1 MTVPPRSAPAG
12 PLRAAR
18 TRRAAG
24 SAGSAP
30 GSRPQPPLYLQP
42 RGRGELMGLSE
53 DQGRP
58 RRKAAPSQRGQRALP
73 PGYHPPPAREACCAL
88 QPLKRAGP
96 RTPWG
101 RRGWARSGLV
111 PSTGQAAGGSGPAAQ
126 PPPAPPTR
134 SGAQRPPRPRTAA
147 VGANPLLGGGT
158 AWSALRFQGA
168 PLRTLW
174 QGGDDALVTLILH
187 RQNRGLACRSRA
199 AEERPQ
205 RTHRRRAA
213 RAVSPGAPRGGRRHP
228 GPSSAPSRKS
238 SDLRARSRHR
248 HQRRATTGDSD
259 SF

>member
-1 MTVPPRSAPAG
+1 
-12 PLRAAR
+12 
-18 TRRAAG
+18 
-24 SAGSAP
+24 
-30 GSRPQPPLYLQP
+30 
-42 RGRGELMGLSE
+42 MGLSE

-58 RRKAAPSQRGQRALP
+58 RRKAAPSQRGQRSLP
-73 PGYHPPPAREACCAL
+73 PGYHPPPAREACCVL
-88 QPLKRAGP
+88 QPLDTGGPEDTLGSARVGTVRARPQHRAGSW
-96 RTPWG
+96 RL
-101 RRGWARSGLV
+101 WASG
-111 PSTGQAAGGSGPAAQ
+111 AAPAGPAHPQRSPEASTATHRCGGGES
-126 PPPAPPTR
+126 PAGR
-134 SGAQRPPRPRTAA
+134 
-147 VGANPLLGGGT
+147 VGGGT

-213 RAVSPGAPRGGRRHP
+213 RAVSPGAPRGGRRRP

>member
-1 MTVPPRSAPAG
+1 
-12 PLRAAR
+12 
-18 TRRAAG
+18 
-24 SAGSAP
+24 
-30 GSRPQPPLYLQP
+30 
-42 RGRGELMGLSE
+42 MGLSE

-58 RRKAAPSQRGQRALP
+58 RRKAAPSRRGQRALP
-73 PGYHPPPAREACCAL
+73 PGYHPPPAREACCVL
-88 QPLKRAGP
+88 QPLDTGGPEDTLGSARVGTVRARPQHRAGSW
-96 RTPWG
+96 RL
-101 RRGWARSGLV
+101 WASG
-111 PSTGQAAGGSGPAAQ
+111 AAPAGPAHPQRSPEASTATHRCGGGES
-126 PPPAPPTR
+126 PAGR
-134 SGAQRPPRPRTAA
+134 VR
-147 VGANPLLGGGT
+147 GGT

-213 RAVSPGAPRGGRRHP
+213 RAVSPGAPRGGRRRP